1 MACGSVNDVKK
12 CVLHVDQKFANNDKG
27 ILLFTE
33 ESLAK
38 CKKAQLVYEN
48 REKSKYKCV
57 KLPTVL
63 DGLSGYHVKCYS
75 SYTSV
80 SKEELAAVEN
90 NQKVIEDNIYIVETS
105 QTPQSGKQT
114 FCFVFSSISLYNDD
128 LNYI

>member
-12 CVLHVDQKFANNDKG
+12 CVLHVDQKVANNDKG

-48 REKSKYKCV
+48 REKSK

-63 DGLSGYHVKCYS
+63 DGLGGWLSCKMLQFLYFSVQRR
-75 SYTSV
+75 TS
-80 SKEELAAVEN
+80 
-90 NQKVIEDNIYIVETS
+90 
-105 QTPQSGKQT
+105 
-114 FCFVFSSISLYNDD
+114 CC
-128 LNYI
+128 